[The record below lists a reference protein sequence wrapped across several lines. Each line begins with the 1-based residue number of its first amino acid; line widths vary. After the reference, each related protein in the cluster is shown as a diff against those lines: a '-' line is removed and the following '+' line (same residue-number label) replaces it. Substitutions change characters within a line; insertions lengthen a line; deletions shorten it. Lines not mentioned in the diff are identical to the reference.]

1 MLREVVI
8 DQKESC
14 GTGTV
19 TFLIRVSAALI
30 LLPFSLPA
38 HVEHLL
44 CAVHCASTRGF
55 HEFPGKLVH
64 KASFLI

>member
-8 DQKESC
+8 DQKANC
-14 GTGTV
+14 GTGTMM
-19 TFLIRVSAALI
+19 FLIRVSAASS
-30 LLPFSLPA
+30 FSLPA

-44 CAVHCASTRGF
+44 CAMHCASTRGF
-55 HEFPGKLVH
+55 HEFPGKLVR